1 MNTNAT
7 GASAR
12 QSGFSAHAVPR
23 NSPAAM
29 STAAHACASVSRPD
43 GSSRARVRGFFAS
56 RSRSAIRLKP
66 SATQRAHVNASTT
79 SASSRH
85 VTGCS
90 RDATSKPSSANGSAN
105 RVWGSLTK
113 LTYRTR
119 RLPPAKVWPSR
130 RTSELDA
137 KLPPHR
143 VHLLLRLWIHH
154 DPVRPLAREPFFLPF
169 ASGVDAHLR
178 AEGEGAA
185 GVVEHVDRPQGEP
198 HVALG
203 VDVVERHP
211 PRLPRVLNVHILIEH
226 DDHLGERHQPLPP
239 ETVHDLVRLTG
250 ILLVDAHEDEVVK
263 DPRRRHVDVHD
274 FGDRELEERQ
284 EDPLGR
290 MPEPVILHR
299 RAADAPV
306 GPDRAPAHRPPPGAP
321 PRGARPARR
330 GPRGG
335 APPAL
340 PPPLLPPD
348 RVSLPDHP
356 RPR

>member
-23 NSPAAM
+23 NSPAATR
-29 STAAHACASVSRPD
+29 TAAHACASVSRPD

-90 RDATSKPSSANGSAN
+90 QDATSKPSSANGSAN

-226 DDHLGERHQPLPP
+226 DDRSEEHTSELQSRLHLVCRLLLEKKKKRP
-239 ETVHDLVRLTG
+239 EIQSRSNNICRLLLGRKQRTNTVESRM
-250 ILLVDAHEDEVVK
+250 
-263 DPRRRHVDVHD
+263 HVAE
-274 FGDRELEERQ
+274 DRELISYRHYDYS
-284 EDPLGR
+284 EDVNSRL
-290 MPEPVILHR
+290 
-299 RAADAPV
+299 
-306 GPDRAPAHRPPPGAP
+306 PAV
-321 PRGARPARR
+321 PR
-330 GPRGG
+330 
-335 APPAL
+335 
-340 PPPLLPPD
+340 
-348 RVSLPDHP
+348 
-356 RPR
+356 

>member
-23 NSPAAM
+23 NSPAATR
-29 STAAHACASVSRPD
+29 TAAHACASVNRPD

-178 AEGEGAA
+178 AEGEG
-185 GVVEHVDRPQGEP
+185 DRKST
-198 HVALG
+198 
-203 VDVVERHP
+203 
-211 PRLPRVLNVHILIEH
+211 RLNSSHSQISYAVFCLKKKKKP
-226 DDHLGERHQPLPP
+226 
-239 ETVHDLVRLTG
+239 
-250 ILLVDAHEDEVVK
+250 
-263 DPRRRHVDVHD
+263 
-274 FGDRELEERQ
+274 
-284 EDPLGR
+284 GR
-290 MPEPVILHR
+290 ILHR
-299 RAADAPV
+299 KQISRF
-306 GPDRAPAHRPPPGAP
+306 
-321 PRGARPARR
+321 R
-330 GPRGG
+330 GPPSASRAIGLTTG
-335 APPAL
+335 
-340 PPPLLPPD
+340 
-348 RVSLPDHP
+348 
-356 RPR
+356 

>member
-23 NSPAAM
+23 NSPAATR
-29 STAAHACASVSRPD
+29 TAAHACASVSRPD

-154 DPVRPLAREPFFLPF
+154 DPVRPLAREPFFLPL
-169 ASGVDAHLR
+169 ASGVDSHLR

-185 GVVEHVDRPQGEP
+185 RVVEHVDRPQGEP

-211 PRLPRVLNVHILIEH
+211 PRLPRVLNVQILIEH

-299 RAADAPV
+299 RGGGPRVWADPGAS
-306 GPDRAPAHRPPPGAP
+306 APPPPSAIATGIFSPRAAIARQCAAP
-321 PRGARPARR
+321 T
-330 GPRGG
+330 
-335 APPAL
+335 L
-340 PPPLLPPD
+340 
-348 RVSLPDHP
+348 
-356 RPR
+356 